1 MHTRNM
7 VILDEEPTDPKHGW
21 VPSERPIEIMLDY
34 GLIPLDKPRGPTSHE
49 VVAWTKKLLG
59 VDKAGHSGTL
69 DPPVSGL
76 LPIGLGQSTR
86 ALSLL
91 LLFPKEYWGVMRLH
105 SSVPRRQL
113 DGVVKEFT
121 EEIFQRPPQ
130 RSSVSRQTR
139 SRTIYELEL
148 AESQGNLHLF
158 QVLCQSG
165 TYIRKLVYDIG
176 EVLGVGATMVELRRT
191 KVGPLNEE
199 MGLVTLHQLNDAV
212 FRLKG
217 GDEVPLR
224 KLVLPIEASL
234 GDIGRIV
241 IRDSAVD
248 AICHGARLGIP
259 GVLAASEG
267 IKKDDTIALMSA
279 KGELVAIGKALLPTG
294 EMRGLQ
300 RGLASTTERVVMK
313 AGTYPRLWKSHS
325 KNKRIPE
332 TEHEPGVRTANSVR
346 SND

>member
-1 MHTRNM
+1 MHSRNI
-7 VILDEEPTDPKHGW
+7 VVLDEEPTDPKHGW
-21 VPSERPIEIMLDY
+21 APSERPVEVMFEY

-59 VDKAGHSGTL
+59 VEKAGHSGTL

-91 LLFPKEYWGVMRLH
+91 LLFPKEYRGVMRLH
-105 SSVPRRQL
+105 SSVPRKQL
-113 DGVVKEFT
+113 DSVVNEFT
-121 EEIFQRPPQ
+121 AEIFQRPPQ

-139 SRTIYELEL
+139 SRTVYEFEL
-148 AESQGNLHLF
+148 TESFGNMSLF
-158 QVLCQSG
+158 RVLCQSG
-165 TYIRKLVYDIG
+165 TYIRKLIYDIG

-191 KVGPLNEE
+191 RVGPLTEE
-199 MGLVTLHQLNDAV
+199 KGLVTLHQLNEAV
-212 FRLKG
+212 FRLKE
-217 GDEVPLR
+217 GDEAPLR
-224 KLVLPIEASL
+224 KLVLPIEESL
-234 GDIGRIV
+234 GDIGRVV

-267 IKKDDTIALMSA
+267 IKKDDTVALMSA
-279 KGELVAIGKALLPTG
+279 KGELVAIGKALLQTE

-325 KNKRIPE
+325 KIKQTRE
-332 TEHEPGVRTANSVR
+332 RTGDGSSDRERLAYG
-346 SND
+346 

>member
-1 MHTRNM
+1 MHPRN
-7 VILDEEPTDPKHGW
+7 VVVFDEEPTDPMHGW
-21 VPSERPIEIMLDY
+21 APADRPLGVMLDY

-105 SSVPRRQL
+105 SPVPRRQL
-113 DGVVKEFT
+113 DGVVREFT
-121 EEIFQRPPQ
+121 AEIFQRPPQ

-139 SRTIYELEL
+139 CRTIYELEL
-148 AESQGNLHLF
+148 TESRGNLYLF
-158 QVLCQSG
+158 RVLCQSG
-165 TYIRKLVYDIG
+165 TYIRKLIYDIG

-191 KVGPLNEE
+191 KVGPLTEE
-199 MGLVTLHQLNDAV
+199 KGLVTLHQLNDAV
-212 FRLKG
+212 FRLKE
-217 GDEVPLR
+217 GDEAPLR
-224 KLVLPIEASL
+224 RLVLPVEESL
-234 GDIGRIV
+234 GDIGRMV

-248 AICHGARLGIP
+248 AICHGARLGVP
-259 GVLAASEG
+259 GVLAASDG
-267 IKKDDTIALMSA
+267 VKKDDTVALMSA
-279 KGELVAIGKALLPTG
+279 KGELVAIGKALLPTE

-300 RGLASTTERVVMK
+300 RGLASTTDRVVMK

-325 KNKRIPE
+325 KRAQRSETKPE
-332 TEHEPGVRTANSVR
+332 TGVQAANAMR

>member
-1 MHTRNM
+1 MHPRNM
-7 VILDEEPTDPKHGW
+7 VVLDEEPTDPRYGW
-21 VPSERPIEIMLDY
+21 APSGRPVEVMLDY
-34 GLIPLDKPRGPTSHE
+34 GFIPLDKPRGPASHE
-49 VVAWTKKLLG
+49 VVAWTKRLLG
-59 VDKAGHSGTL
+59 IDKAGHSGTL

-121 EEIFQRPPQ
+121 AEIFQRPPQ

-139 SRTIYELEL
+139 SRTIHELEL
-148 AESQGNLHLF
+148 AESEGNLYLF
-158 QVLCQSG
+158 RVLCQSG
-165 TYIRKLVYDIG
+165 TYIRKLIYDMG

-191 KVGPLNEE
+191 KVGPLTEE
-199 MGLVTLHQLNDAV
+199 RGLVTLHQLNDAV
-212 FRLKG
+212 FRLKA
-217 GDEVPLR
+217 GDEAPLR
-224 KLVLPIEASL
+224 KLVLPIEESL
-234 GDIGRIV
+234 GSIGRIV

-259 GVLAASEG
+259 GVLAASEE
-267 IKKDDTIALMSA
+267 IKKDDVVTLMSA
-279 KGELVAIGKALLPTG
+279 KGELVAIGKALLPTE

-300 RGLASTTERVVMK
+300 KGLASTTERVVMK
-313 AGTYPRLWKSHS
+313 AGTYPRLWKSRPK
-325 KNKRIPE
+325 KNQTPE
-332 TEHEPGVRTANSVR
+332 VRPGAGVRA
-346 SND
+346 SNAAPPNE

>member
-1 MHTRNM
+1 MNSRSM
-7 VILDEEPTDPKHGW
+7 VILDEEPPDPEHGW
-21 VPSERPIEIMLDY
+21 APQQRPVEVMLDY

-49 VVAWTKKLLG
+49 VVAWTKKILH
-59 VDKAGHSGTL
+59 VNKAGHSGTL

-91 LLFPKEYWGVMRLH
+91 LLFPKEYRGVMRLH

-121 EEIFQRPPQ
+121 GEIFQRPPQ

-139 SRTIYELEL
+139 SRAVYELEIT
-148 AESQGNLHLF
+148 ESQGNLYLF
-158 QVLCQSG
+158 RVLCQSG
-165 TYIRKLVYDIG
+165 TYVRKLVYDIG

-191 KVGPLNEE
+191 KVGPLTEE
-199 MGLVTLHQLNDAV
+199 KGLVSLHQLNDAA
-212 FRLKG
+212 FRLKE
-217 GDEVPLR
+217 GDEAPLR
-224 KLVLPIEASL
+224 KLVLPIEESL
-234 GDIGRIV
+234 GDIGKMV
-241 IRDSAVD
+241 VRDSAVD

-267 IKKDDTIALMSA
+267 IKKDDTVALMSA
-279 KGELVAIGKALLPTG
+279 KGELVAIGRALLPTG
-294 EMRGLQ
+294 EMRSLQ

-325 KNKRIPE
+325 KRKQRPE
-332 TEHEPGVRTANSVR
+332 QAPAADVQAADAVSAA
-346 SND
+346 D